1 MAKSKVKWDRQA
13 GNDKAKAMRQAGK
26 DRYGGLTAREYRAKR
41 SKFAKR
47 DENYRKGSFAVAA
60 LYFGNDKAQEM
71 PCKDMA
77 DALSRF
83 AAVIK
88 NPNVLVVKLI
98 EFTNVKDSNQ
108 PRAAVLHQFHK
119 TNQQFCNSKVEY
131 IWRIPGSMTLLTD
144 EGVKKQQVH
153 PNNLELA
160 RTNYTGGNAWW
171 ESRH

>member
-13 GNDKAKAMRQAGK
+13 GNDQAKAIREAGK
-26 DRYGGLTAREYRAKR
+26 KRYDGLTAREYRQKH

-47 DENYRKGSFAVAA
+47 DGNYRPGSFAVAA
-60 LYFGNDKAQEM
+60 LYFGHDKAQEM

-83 AAVIK
+83 AAIIK

-98 EFTNVKDSNQ
+98 EFTAIKGSNESKTM
-108 PRAAVLHQFHK
+108 VHHQYHK
-119 TNQQFCNSKVEY
+119 TNQQFCNSKVEH
-131 IWRIPGSMTLLTD
+131 IWRIPGSLTLLTD

-153 PNNLELA
+153 TNNLELA
-160 RTNYTGGNAWW
+160 RTVYTGGQPWW